1 MPGIQITVSPALMGS
16 SHLVQIISVETVPY
30 TLALSR
36 DQLVK
41 ETTSACWDRIPI
53 SSLPS
58 SSQGQWVGSHLPK
71 PGHLTAADRSCAPLH
86 CLRRSQ
92 VFVGDHRLQRCPS
105 ALFSCG
111 NRRVSF
117 T

>member
-41 ETTSACWDRIPI
+41 DTTSVWDRTPAVILAGTVGWQR
-53 SSLPS
+53 SSEA
-58 SSQGQWVGSHLPK
+58 GSPH
-71 PGHLTAADRSCAPLH
+71 G
-86 CLRRSQ
+86 
-92 VFVGDHRLQRCPS
+92 G
-105 ALFSCG
+105 
-111 NRRVSF
+111 
-117 T
+117 